1 MLTVKVRSWF
11 KVNKVQSFFF
21 INFTLISQLFILLEI
36 LLIHV
41 IIRTLYY
48 SSMRIYSIF
57 VFIV

>member
-11 KVNKVQSFFF
+11 KVNKVQSFFK

-48 SSMRIYSIF
+48 SSVCIYSIF